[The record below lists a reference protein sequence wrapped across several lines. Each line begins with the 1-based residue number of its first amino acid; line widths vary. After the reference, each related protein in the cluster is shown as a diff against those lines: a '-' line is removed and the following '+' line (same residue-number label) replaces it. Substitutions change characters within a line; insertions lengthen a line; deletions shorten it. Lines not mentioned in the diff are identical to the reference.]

1 MKILGNRVFGGGEQE
16 EDRRGGPVLS
26 DDNDVIIMY
35 VGNYQNIFLTNTFP
49 LLTVVE
55 VVVRKHT
62 IHK

>member
-1 MKILGNRVFGGGEQE
+1 MKIVGNRIFGGGEQE
-16 EDRRGGPVLS
+16 KDIRGGPVLS
-26 DDNDVIIMY
+26 DDNDDEY

-49 LLTVVE
+49 LLTAVD